1 MKKGIFLVTEVMKNI
16 IEALNQLG
24 TEKIQ
29 EAGSVDA
36 LTAAIKGYHRRFQG
50 KLTVKR

>member
-1 MKKGIFLVTEVMKNI
+1 MGKGIFLVTEVMKNI

-29 EAGSVDA
+29 EAGSVYGVSKA
-36 LTAAIKGYHRRFQG
+36 S
-50 KLTVKR
+50 